1 MRYCI
6 FFLVACIALTGHA
19 GIRSVD
25 KETALNAVKAERN
38 LSDVDTANFYIG
50 SVSSYIK

>member
-1 MRYCI
+1 MI
-6 FFLVACIALTGHA
+6 FLVACIALTGHA
-19 GIRSVD
+19 GVRSVD

-38 LSDVDTANFYIG
+38 LSDVDTANFHIG